1 LPLLLPIHI
10 AAAGI
15 GLVSGAVALTTAKGR
30 TVHRKSGI
38 VFVYSMVA
46 MCASA
51 LVAAAARGQTANVL
65 AALMTSYLVI
75 TGLMTVR
82 PPAAWSRRRDVGLM
96 CAALALGV
104 FAMASGIRR
113 RRESYPQGVRPS
125 VPSIFPV
132 RRAGAVGRLRRFE
145 DAAL

>member
-1 LPLLLPIHI
+1 LLLLLPIHI

-30 TVHRKSGI
+30 AIHRKSGI
-38 VFVYSMVA
+38 VFVYSMCA

-75 TGLMTVR
+75 TGLMTCCWSWWRCFTGCGASARAPFQREPDVFIQARAVAR
-82 PPAAWSRRRDVGLM
+82 PPTN
-96 CAALALGV
+96 
-104 FAMASGIRR
+104 
-113 RRESYPQGVRPS
+113 
-125 VPSIFPV
+125 
-132 RRAGAVGRLRRFE
+132 
-145 DAAL
+145 